1 MLDIGEIEVRPVS
14 APEERL
20 FQDLMLRHHYLG
32 ALPKI
37 GETIWYVAAWREQ
50 WVALSS
56 FFAAALKCAARDSW
70 VGWDFRLKYQRLK
83 LVTNN
88 SRFFILPQWHR
99 NLSMKMRHLF
109 FVISVV
115 FPPSQDDLSRPP
127 LAHEEEEVSF
137 L

>member
-88 SRFFILPQWHR
+88 SRFPHPQR
-99 NLSMKMRHLF
+99 TLSVRL
-109 FVISVV
+109 SW
-115 FPPSQDDLSRPP
+115 DDGKL
-127 LAHEEEEVSF
+127 VSIGIAD
-137 L
+137 LEQKRRGRGVRRA

>member
-1 MLDIGEIEVRPVS
+1 ML
-14 APEERL
+14 
-20 FQDLMLRHHYLG
+20 QHHYLG

-56 FFAAALKCAARDSW
+56 FSAAALKCAARDNW

-88 SRFFILPQWHR
+88 SRFLILPQWHVP
-99 NLSMKMRHLF
+99 NLASRILSLCQKRISADWQNKFGHLS
-109 FVISVV
+109 ISSTASWINVMTGGGV
-115 FPPSQDDLSRPP
+115 CRRTSS
-127 LAHEEEEVSF
+127 VK
-137 L
+137 